1 MARNVSVILIEEARD
16 SRTSLKR
23 QLAMADFA
31 VIGEA
36 GYGQESFAL
45 SKELSPDVVIV
56 SVEEP
61 IARAL
66 RTIESLAIV
75 APETPIIAVSSQ
87 GGREYLRKAML
98 AGAREYLT
106 TPLRQDELRE
116 AILSVLRVEEK
127 KKLSQ
132 AGPDNEIAHSGS
144 IITVFGAKGGIG
156 KTTLATNISVA
167 IATTLEQ
174 QAVLVDLDTQFGGA
188 AVMMDVVPQRSVLDL
203 AQALDEIDSKEALKS
218 FLTMHES
225 GVAIVAAPLR
235 PDEEQVLSAEQI
247 KKILN
252 LITQS
257 FDYVIVDTPPML
269 TEAVVTALEE
279 STMVLLVT
287 SLEIVCIKNTK
298 LCLEMMKSS
307 EFSSDK
313 VKLVI
318 NRANAANSLKAQD
331 LETTLGYPVF
341 WKVPFDMEAAVSAQ
355 LGRPLVQ
362 VSPNSKAA
370 QSIIELLETIGGAR
384 KSTAGGSFLGG
395 FMNRFKGKVV
405 LE

>member
-1 MARNVSVILIEEARD
+1 VI
-16 SRTSLKR
+16 
-23 QLAMADFA
+23 
-31 VIGEA
+31 
-36 GYGQESFAL
+36 
-45 SKELSPDVVIV
+45 IV

-75 APETPIIAVSSQ
+75 APDIPIVAVSSQ

-106 TPLRQDELRE
+106 TPLRQDELRD
-116 AILSVLRVEEK
+116 AILSVLRIEEK
-127 KKLSQ
+127 RKLSQ
-132 AGPDNEIAHSGS
+132 VGPESEVAHSGS

-167 IATTLEQ
+167 IATNLDQ
-174 QAVLVDLDTQFGGA
+174 KAVLVDLDTQFGGA
-188 AVMMDVVPQRSVLDL
+188 AVMMDVVPQRSILDL
-203 AQALDEIDSKEALKS
+203 AQALDEIDSKEDLKS
-218 FLTMHES
+218 FLTTHES
-225 GVAIVAAPLR
+225 GVAILAAPLR
-235 PDEEQVLSAEQI
+235 PDEEQLLTGEQT
-247 KKILN
+247 KRILN
-252 LITQS
+252 LLAQI

-279 STMVLLVT
+279 ATMVLLVT

-307 EFSSDK
+307 EFSPDK

-318 NRANAANSLKAQD
+318 NRANAANSLKADD
-331 LETTLGYPVF
+331 LEATLGYPVF

-362 VSPNSKAA
+362 TSPNSKAA
-370 QSIIELLETIGGAR
+370 QSIVELLETIGGA
-384 KSTAGGSFLGG
+384 KKPSTAGFLGG
-395 FMNRFKGKVV
+395 FMSRLRGKVI